1 MDTSRVRDFDDHEF
15 ADAGVYVLLGEVNG
29 LIACKIGMSSFVQKR
44 IYQVCQTSPFDL
56 VHAFILSCQCRAD
69 ALSAERALQGMLRK
83 YRSRGEWF
91 MFDPSDAAAKPAL
104 HSAIATV
111 AAMRNLPK
119 VSIPVADIRLAVKF
133 WQSEIQAEIRADRK
147 EKRKYGRQRSV
158 IEADK
163 RMAAKADRYA
173 RSVAF
178 EEQHAQQRAEM
189 LALRTFQE

>member
-1 MDTSRVRDFDDHEF
+1 
-15 ADAGVYVLLGEVNG
+15 
-29 LIACKIGMSSFVQKR
+29 
-44 IYQVCQTSPFDL
+44 
-56 VHAFILSCQCRAD
+56 
-69 ALSAERALQGMLRK
+69 
-83 YRSRGEWF
+83 
-91 MFDPSDAAAKPAL
+91 
-104 HSAIATV
+104 
-111 AAMRNLPK
+111 MRNLPK